1 MVGGGGAGRVGVG
14 SGEEGEWGDSQNLQR
29 QRSSHKAAYFCEEG
43 GWCSARPSGQVE
55 EPHFL
60 SGAGPR
66 ALLHPY
72 HHCWHHSWELCFLP
86 AQRASFWKQWPF
98 MESFHPSLS
107 SEKSKGQY
115 VWAGE
120 SISQESGKT
129 AWSGLYLVVISSPFD
144 LSDCLAAFRMKAD
157 INKPKNKN

>member
-1 MVGGGGAGRVGVG
+1 MSLLGPCQWWVERWVG
-14 SGEEGEWGDSQNLQR
+14 SGEEGEWGGLTKSRKIKIKPQSGLLLWR
-29 QRSSHKAAYFCEEG
+29 RS
-43 GWCSARPSGQVE
+43 WCSARPSGQVDE
-55 EPHFL
+55 LYFL
-60 SGAGPR
+60 SRAGPW

-107 SEKSKGQY
+107 SEKSKSQY

-129 AWSGLYLVVISSPFD
+129 AWSGLYLVVISSPLTCQIVLL
-144 LSDCLAAFRMKAD
+144 LSEWNQ
-157 INKPKNKN
+157 I